1 MPKKTKEQMRVFSVD
16 QIAPINSALI
26 QEIEFLRK
34 TLQDVLKQQQD
45 NFAMLD
51 KQAQKIDL
59 HEAAQL
65 CVTVPAKNIANAS
78 THINVTIGMVIDTL
92 QGIEDD
98 VKTIKAAREEF
109 KNKYYVLFDKRAQRA
124 EDKAEQAQEDQ
135 EVQDEA

>member
-34 TLQDVLKQQQD
+34 SLQDVLKQQQE

-65 CVTVPAKNIANAS
+65 GVTVPAKNIANAS

-98 VKTIKAAREEF
+98 VKTIKVAREEF
-109 KNKYYVLFDKRAQRA
+109 KNKYYILFDKRSQRA
-124 EDKAEQAQEDQ
+124 EDKADQAQEEQ